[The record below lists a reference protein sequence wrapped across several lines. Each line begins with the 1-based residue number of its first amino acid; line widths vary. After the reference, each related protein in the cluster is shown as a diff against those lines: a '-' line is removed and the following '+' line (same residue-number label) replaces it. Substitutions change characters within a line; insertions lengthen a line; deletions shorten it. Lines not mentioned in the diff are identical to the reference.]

1 MFLGQFKYTTDT
13 KGRLTIPVGFR
24 ASLASGAYAVQG
36 FDRSLMVYTKDSF
49 QNLAAKAST
58 LSSTDPEA
66 RAVRRVIFGGATEVN
81 IDSAGRI
88 LIPEFLRQYAHI
100 DGETYIVGAG
110 SYFEIWRAESWEQE
124 LRSVTDP
131 DSNAQRFIDF
141 DLSSG

>member
-1 MFLGQFKYTTDT
+1 
-13 KGRLTIPVGFR
+13 
-24 ASLASGAYAVQG
+24 
-36 FDRSLMVYTKDSF
+36 MVYTKDSF

-66 RAVRRVIFGGATEVN
+66 RAVRRVIFGGATEVT

-88 LIPEFLRQYAHI
+88 LIPEFLRRYADI
-100 DGETYIVGAG
+100 DGETYVVGAG
-110 SYFEIWRAESWEQE
+110 GYIEIWRADSWEQE
-124 LRSVTDP
+124 LRTVTDP